1 MESRFDSKKGEQP
14 IMKDKRM
21 SGWSA
26 RWNRIKEWMSKVRSA
41 LEAGPR
47 VRLGIGISTACLT
60 LLTAFFI
67 GGSVRFGIGPFIDP
81 VIGTLM
87 FLVLFAVFVLITVI
101 IVPFI
106 RIIARLFSWRAFLV
120 LAGILGALVLMGRLY
135 LIVVL
140 PFFIV
145 LTLLG
150 AAAGGMIRG
159 GFAEASKAKK
169 VVLIATASLAAIGLV
184 GLIVWMAN
192 RGSDNHLT
200 AYSPNPV
207 SVVQLQA
214 EDPSQPGKFSV
225 LTLTYGSGT
234 DKRRTE
240 FGEGRALTTEPV
252 DATPFVKGSEGWRM
266 KLRKWYWGFDFD
278 SFPVNGRVW
287 YPDGDGPFPLVL
299 VVHGNHSME
308 EHSDPGYAWLG
319 ELMAS
324 RGFILVSVDEN
335 FFNGSWRGSLN
346 IENDGRG
353 WMLLRHLSAWREWNE
368 GSDNPF
374 AGKVDMDRIALIG
387 HSRGGEAAAIAA
399 SFNRLERYPEDG
411 KVELGGGFSIR
422 AVIAIAPSD
431 GQYTPAGQRVP
442 LQDLSY
448 LVIQGGHD
456 ADVSTF
462 AGSRQWRRL
471 RLSAGNGH
479 FKASVWSY
487 RSNHGQFNTVW
498 GDADFPW
505 PFSLLLNRL
514 PLLTG
519 EEQRRFGGVIM
530 SAFLEAALNGR
541 AEYRAVFRDLRSA
554 AHWLPEDTY
563 VTRYE
568 DPGFTILA
576 DFENDVDLKTG
587 SLEGIRINGTHLAV
601 WREEHQS
608 YRREGSKQNGVVV
621 LGWRNSEGE
630 EETGENGDAEPIIGR
645 YTVEL
650 PVKSRTGLALDE
662 NTAVVFSIAD
672 TGDSPPLE
680 DDEDTETDNNKDD
693 AEDKEKG
700 EDEDKDKDEKPEPV
714 DLTIEMVLADGRTAS
729 IPLSSVRQLV
739 PPLKSRFSKMPTEE
753 WAFGGAWEPILQTV
767 EIPLSIFIDEMP
779 DFDPS
784 MVSAISLLFD
794 RTPEGMVIV
803 DDIGFAKIQ

>member
-1 MESRFDSKKGEQP
+1 MN
-14 IMKDKRM
+14 DKQVY
-21 SGWSA
+21 GWSA
-26 RWNRIKEWMSKVRSA
+26 RWNRIKAWMKRARSA

-47 VRLGIGISTACLT
+47 VRLGIGVAAACLA
-60 LLTAFFI
+60 LLTAFFV
-67 GGSVRFGIGPFIDP
+67 GGSVRFGISPTIDP
-81 VIGTLM
+81 AIGALI
-87 FLVLFAVFVLITVI
+87 FLVLFGISVLITL
-101 IVPFI
+101 IVVPII
-106 RIIARLFSWRAFLV
+106 RIIAGLFSSRAFLV
-120 LAGILGALVLMGRLY
+120 LAGILGALMAMSSLY
-135 LIVVL
+135 LIIVL
-140 PFFIV
+140 PFFLV
-145 LTLLG
+145 LTILG
-150 AAAGGMIRG
+150 AAVGGLVHG

-169 VVLIATASLAAIGLV
+169 VVLIASASLAAIGLV
-184 GLIVWMAN
+184 GLVVWMSN
-192 RGSDNHLT
+192 HGSDDHLT
-200 AYSPNPV
+200 VYSPDPV
-207 SVVQLQA
+207 AVEPLHA
-214 EDPSQPGKFSV
+214 EDPSKPGKFPV
-225 LTLTYGSGT
+225 LALTYGSGA
-234 DKRRTE
+234 DKHRTE

-308 EHSDPGYAWLG
+308 EYSDPGYAWLG

-353 WMLLRHLSAWREWNE
+353 WMLLRHLSAWRGWNE

-471 RLSAGNGH
+471 RLSAGNDH

-498 GDADFPW
+498 GDTDFSW
-505 PFSLLLNRL
+505 PFSLLLNRQ
-514 PLLTG
+514 PLLNG
-519 EEQRRFGGVIM
+519 DEQRRFGGVIM
-530 SAFLEAALNGR
+530 SAFLEATLNGR

-554 AHWLPEDTY
+554 AHWLPEDSY

-576 DFENDVDLKTG
+576 DFENDVNLKTG
-587 SLEGIRINGTHLAV
+587 SLEGTRIEGTHLAV
-601 WREEHQS
+601 WREEHQR

-621 LGWRNSEGE
+621 LGWRNSEDE
-630 EETGENGDAEPIIGR
+630 EETGENGDAEPIGR

-650 PVKSRTGLALDE
+650 PAKSQAGLTLDD
-662 NTAVVFSIAD
+662 NTALVFSIAA
-672 TGDSPPLE
+672 TGDSPPIE
-680 DDEDTETDNNKDD
+680 DDEDSETDNNKDD
-693 AEDKEKG
+693 AEKKEKG

-739 PPLKSRFSKMPTEE
+739 PPLKSRFSKLPTEE
-753 WAFGGAWEPILQTV
+753 WAFGRVWEPILQTV

-779 DFDPS
+779 DFDPT
-784 MVSAISLLFD
+784 MVTAISLLFD